1 MRALWPMARL
11 SYALGCALRQV
22 KPHITMFC
30 CNAVNSPKT
39 PHTMNWN
46 TLAQFIHILA
56 VVLWIGGIVFM
67 DGFLAPALRR
77 AVAQAQRRAQLL
89 YVLFRN
95 FFTAIWGA
103 GAALV
108 ITGYGMVFL
117 RGGFGMLSTA
127 QWVMVVLGSAM
138 VLLALYIFFVP
149 FLRMR
154 AAVLR
159 ADWDAACAQAGQI
172 RLLSTAN
179 IVLAVPTILSGV
191 WAIFGP
197 LA

>member
-1 MRALWPMARL
+1 
-11 SYALGCALRQV
+11 
-22 KPHITMFC
+22 
-30 CNAVNSPKT
+30 
-39 PHTMNWN
+39 MNWN
-46 TLAQFIHILA
+46 ALAQFIHILA

-77 AVAQAQRRAQLL
+77 AMTQAEPRARLL

-95 FFTAIWGA
+95 FFAAIWGA

-108 ITGYGMVFL
+108 VTGYGMVWL
-117 RGGFGMLSTA
+117 RGGFGALSPA
-127 QWVMVVLGSAM
+127 QWVMVILGSAM
-138 VLLALYIFFVP
+138 VVLALYIFFVP

-159 ADWDAACAQAGQI
+159 ADWGAACTQAAQI
-172 RLLSTAN
+172 RLLSTVN